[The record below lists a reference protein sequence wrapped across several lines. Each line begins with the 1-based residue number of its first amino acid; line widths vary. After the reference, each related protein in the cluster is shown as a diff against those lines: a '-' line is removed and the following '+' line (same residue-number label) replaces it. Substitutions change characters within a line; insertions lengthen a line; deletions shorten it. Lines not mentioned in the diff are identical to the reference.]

1 MKTIK
6 YLLIAAAAYYLYKKI
21 SSNTNKNAGSGDGDT
36 RQPQNPPILEAVQ
49 GVKSLPYTY

>member
-6 YLLIAAAAYYLYKKI
+6 YLLIAAAAYYIYKKI
-21 SSNTNKNAGSGDGDT
+21 SDNKYQNPGTGDGDT